1 VSLKKEN
8 VNMKKLYIATGYNS
22 YTNKEIR
29 QAFNSEAEADKFL
42 DGLTDPRIQVIAY
55 KSTVELI
62 NHLLKG
68 ST

>member
-1 VSLKKEN
+1 
-8 VNMKKLYIATGYNS
+8 MKKLYIASGYNS

-42 DGLTDPRIQVIAY
+42 EGLTDPRIQVISY

-68 ST
+68 A

>member
-1 VSLKKEN
+1 
-8 VNMKKLYIATGYNS
+8 MKKLYIATGYNS

-68 ST
+68 STWSLN

>member
-1 VSLKKEN
+1 
-8 VNMKKLYIATGYNS
+8 MKKLYIASGYNS

-62 NHLLKG
+62 NHFIKG
-68 ST
+68 

>member
-1 VSLKKEN
+1 
-8 VNMKKLYIATGYNS
+8 MKKLYIATAYNS

-42 DGLTDPRIQVIAY
+42 EGLTDPRIQVIAY

-68 ST
+68 A

>member
-1 VSLKKEN
+1 
-8 VNMKKLYIATGYNS
+8 MKKLYIATGYNS

-29 QAFNSEAEADKFL
+29 QAFYSEAEADKFL

-62 NHLLKG
+62 NHFIKG
-68 ST
+68 

>member
-1 VSLKKEN
+1 
-8 VNMKKLYIATGYNS
+8 MKKLYIATGYNS

-29 QAFNSEAEADKFL
+29 QAFNSESEADKFL

-62 NHLLKG
+62 NHFIKG
-68 ST
+68 

>member
-1 VSLKKEN
+1 
-8 VNMKKLYIATGYNS
+8 MKKLYIATGYNS

-29 QAFNSEAEADKFL
+29 QAFNSEDEADKFL
-42 DGLTDPRIQVIAY
+42 EGLTDPRIQVIAY

-68 ST
+68 A

>member
-1 VSLKKEN
+1 
-8 VNMKKLYIATGYNS
+8 MKKLYIASGYNS

>member
-1 VSLKKEN
+1 
-8 VNMKKLYIATGYNS
+8 MKKLYIATGYNS

-62 NHLLKG
+62 NHFIKG
-68 ST
+68 

>member
-1 VSLKKEN
+1 
-8 VNMKKLYIATGYNS
+8 MKKLYIATGYNS